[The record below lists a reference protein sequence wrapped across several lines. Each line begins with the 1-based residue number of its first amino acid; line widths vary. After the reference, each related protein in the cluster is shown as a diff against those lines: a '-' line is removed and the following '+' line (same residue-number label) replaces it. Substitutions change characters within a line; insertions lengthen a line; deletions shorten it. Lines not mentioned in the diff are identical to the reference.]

1 MHRAHLSLYMALLI
15 VHRACFSVC
24 GSRSGVH
31 RADLSLYMALSIV
44 HWARLILFFGVVSV
58 RESPG

>member
-1 MHRAHLSLYMALLI
+1 VHRAH
-15 VHRACFSVC
+15 
-24 GSRSGVH
+24 
-31 RADLSLYMALSIV
+31 LSLYMALSIV